1 MGVHHLSQNVHGEKD
16 YFWSSIIPLKEN
28 KSFKNDG
35 ASDELGHEIKPVK
48 WAAISLEIADILD
61 TIDAAIF
68 VLDADLCLTFTNR
81 AGEAMAGG
89 SREHFIRQP
98 VSCIFPTASQVILN
112 KIVESM
118 QEHKPR
124 KMLAYAPTLERWL
137 EIRSFPNPN
146 GTICMVDDVSEK
158 IAMTVHLKSLNR
170 NLKQEI
176 SLRQED
182 IARLKQ
188 YEKALRASEQKL
200 MDIINFLPDATFVI
214 DNQGK
219 VIAWNKAIEVMT
231 GVEAADML
239 GRGDYSY
246 GVTFYGLARPVLI
259 DLVKDSNNEHINDY
273 LFLHSQQA
281 NIEGENF
288 CPAIGENGAYIY
300 GKASPL
306 YDTDGN
312 VVGAIES
319 MRDISDRKRAEE
331 QLRQSEE
338 RFFKVFHSS
347 PDMMIIYDYRNN
359 SIIEANQRVL
369 DTLGLTREEVI
380 ESDPLRLG
388 LVNKS
393 QYSSILTRLKREG
406 KILNYELDV
415 ITRSGKLIKTIS
427 TLEFIYL
434 NGSICILLVCKDI
447 SKERQMEAD
456 LARLDRLNLIGEMA
470 ASIGHEVR
478 NPMTAVRGFLQLLN
492 TQEENSEN
500 RGYYQLMMDE
510 LDRANRIISEF
521 LTMARDKR
529 VQLEPLSLNGII
541 NAIAPIIQAEAL
553 MRDKQVTLDL
563 GPGVDL
569 LLDQSEIRQMILN
582 LSRNGLEAMSAGGT
596 LTIGTRANDR
606 GVDLYIKDQGIGF
619 SLEAMNK
626 AGTPFYS
633 TKDSGSGLGL
643 AVCYSIANRHKAR
656 IDIESSLSGSTVYV
670 KFPRQAGADSR
681 AE

>member
-1 MGVHHLSQNVHGEKD
+1 LSKNVQGEEDYIWSRINHLNEKV
-16 YFWSSIIPLKEN
+16 
-28 KSFKNDG
+28 
-35 ASDELGHEIKPVK
+35 AM
-48 WAAISLEIADILD
+48 IL
-61 TIDAAIF
+61 
-68 VLDADLCLTFTNR
+68 
-81 AGEAMAGG
+81 
-89 SREHFIRQP
+89 
-98 VSCIFPTASQVILN
+98 
-112 KIVESM
+112 
-118 QEHKPR
+118 
-124 KMLAYAPTLERWL
+124 
-137 EIRSFPNPN
+137 
-146 GTICMVDDVSEK
+146 
-158 IAMTVHLKSLNR
+158 HLQSLNR
-170 NLKQEI
+170 DLEKEI
-176 SLRQED
+176 SLRRED
-182 IARLKQ
+182 IARLQ
-188 YEKALRASEQKL
+188 EYEKALRASEQRL
-200 MDIINFLPDATFVI
+200 TDIINFLPDATFVI

-231 GVEAADML
+231 GVEAADIL
-239 GRGDYSY
+239 GRGEYSY
-246 GVTFYGLARPVLI
+246 GIPFYGFARPVLI
-259 DLVKDSNNEHINDY
+259 DLVRDFNNEHIKHY
-273 LFLHSQQA
+273 LFFQSHQA

-347 PDMMIIYDYRNN
+347 PDMMLIYDDRNY
-359 SIIEANQRVL
+359 SIIEANQKVL
-369 DTLGLTREEVI
+369 DTLGLSREEVI
-380 ESDPLRLG
+380 GSDLIKLG
-388 LVNKS
+388 LINKS
-393 QYSSILTRLKREG
+393 QYASILTRLKREG
-406 KILNYELDV
+406 KILNYEMDV
-415 ITRSGKLIKTIS
+415 LTRSGRLIKSTS
-427 TLEFIYL
+427 TLQYVYL
-434 NGSICILLVCKDI
+434 NGSICILLVSKDV

-492 TQEENSEN
+492 TQEDNPEN
-500 RGYYQLMMDE
+500 RNYYQLMMEE

-529 VQLEPLSLNGII
+529 VQLEQQSLNRII
-541 NAIAPIIQAEAL
+541 KAIAPIIQAEAL
-553 MRDKQVTLDL
+553 MRDKQVILEP
-563 GPGVDL
+563 GPDVDL

-582 LSRNGLEAMSAGGT
+582 LSRNGLEAMKAGGT
-596 LTIGTRANDR
+596 LTIGTRTGEQGA
-606 GVDLYIKDQGIGF
+606 VLYIKDQGIGF

-670 KFPRQAGADSR
+670 KFPCQVPVPSR
-681 AE
+681 SD